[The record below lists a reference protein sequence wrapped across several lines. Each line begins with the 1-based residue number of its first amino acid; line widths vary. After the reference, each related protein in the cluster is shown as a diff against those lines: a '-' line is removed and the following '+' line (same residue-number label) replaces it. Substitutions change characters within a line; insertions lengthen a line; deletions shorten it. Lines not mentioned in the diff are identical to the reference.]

1 MEIGKI
7 HEYTDAYMEAY
18 MRSLDKMHN
27 PDLAAQV
34 AVGVIMVLRMVDAQN
49 EPKQIPAGIIHTHG
63 RPDGHQLSGDQQRKQ
78 ETGRHLPR
86 NRTGSA
92 GSGRIR
98 RGGIH
103 LTGGQP

>member
-49 EPKQIPAGIIHTHG
+49 EPKQPQMNPMAALFGAMMQ
-63 RPDGHQLSGDQQRKQ
+63 PKEGDPK
-78 ETGRHLPR
+78 
-86 NRTGSA
+86 GSEIE
-92 GSGRIR
+92 SDDDE
-98 RGGIH
+98 
-103 LTGGQP
+103 

>member
-49 EPKQIPAGIIHTHG
+49 EPKQPQMNPMAALFGAMMQQAAQNQQE
-63 RPDGHQLSGDQQRKQ
+63 PKEGDPK
-78 ETGRHLPR
+78 
-86 NRTGSA
+86 GSEIE
-92 GSGRIR
+92 SDDDE
-98 RGGIH
+98 
-103 LTGGQP
+103 